1 MNDDP
6 RIGKDVI
13 ESLTLG
19 MYEDCRFIYREY
31 IQNSADQVDKAIAEE
46 LMAPGRMKYTL
57 LLIQKVVVL
66 LLKIMRQE
74 SHKRK

>member
-1 MNDDP
+1 MTDNP

-31 IQNSADQVDKAIAEE
+31 IQNSADQVDKAVAEKLINAGE
-46 LMAPGRMKYTL
+46 DEIHISNRFSL
-57 LLIQKVVVL
+57 LWVTMQRNISN
-66 LLKIMRQE
+66 RT
-74 SHKRK
+74 